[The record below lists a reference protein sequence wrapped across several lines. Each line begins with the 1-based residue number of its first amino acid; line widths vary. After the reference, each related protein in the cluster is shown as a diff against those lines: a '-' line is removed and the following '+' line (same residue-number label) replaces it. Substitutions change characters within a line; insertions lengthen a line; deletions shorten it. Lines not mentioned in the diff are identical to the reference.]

1 MDIFKSYTALEFMVL
16 PLDTQNQIYELIRI
30 ENEIKI
36 KSFAIKHKK
45 DMLEDYGFLG
55 FVDEIKEDEK
65 KILELASE
73 FNLKQMKLNMK

>member
-30 ENEIKI
+30 ENEIKLE
-36 KSFAIKHKK
+36 SFSVKLKK
-45 DMLEDYGFLG
+45 DILEQC
-55 FVDEIKEDEK
+55 VDEIKEREK

-73 FNLKQMKLNMK
+73 FNSKQMKLNIK

>member
-30 ENEIKI
+30 ENEIKLE
-36 KSFAIKHKK
+36 SFSVKYKK
-45 DMLEDYGFLG
+45 DILEQC
-55 FVDEIKEDEK
+55 VDEIKEREK

-73 FNLKQMKLNMK
+73 FNSKQMKLNIK